1 VKIVCNLAD
10 TIHTMMRN
18 RESTHTIDT
27 VTKTYTLM
35 QDVHVDHLMRMQ
47 DLLPTNMMMMH
58 DLLARPHD
66 VDDKFGK
73 LKFTIPKFMGD
84 NDGMPMPTS
93 HGSSRLTRSS
103 ECTITL
109 KRRKSPWLPLSLK
122 AMPIF
127 GGSK

>member
-10 TIHTMMRN
+10 TVHTMMRN

-35 QDVHVDHLMRMQ
+35 QDLRVDHLMRMQ

-58 DLLARPHD
+58 DLLATHMMQTTSLENSRSPYPSSRA
-66 VDDKFGK
+66 
-73 LKFTIPKFMGD
+73 TT
-84 NDGMPMPTS
+84 MPTPTS

-103 ECTITL
+103 ECTITP